1 MIGINSLGS
10 YGRLG
15 NQMFQYAAIKG
26 IAANKNYDWAIPPKK
41 SFTKYP
47 NSNIHECFKLHSLK
61 NYEFID
67 GDTVQE
73 SNFYFDENLYNNCPD
88 NTNLFGYFQ
97 TEKYF
102 KAIKNKIIKD
112 FEFLDI
118 IQTESINY
126 LKKYSKI
133 TKVSIHIRRT
143 DYLTYQDIHC
153 PPSIEYYKTAM
164 NFFENCLFFVF
175 SDDTEWCKLQN
186 IFDRKDVIIPEVND
200 TYIDLCLMSMCDHN
214 IIANSSYSWWASYLN
229 KNLNKKIIA
238 PSRWFGEHSG
248 INSKDLYNKDW
259 IIIES

>member
-1 MIGINSLGS
+1 
-10 YGRLG
+10 
-15 NQMFQYAAIKG
+15 
-26 IAANKNYDWAIPPKK
+26 
-41 SFTKYP
+41 
-47 NSNIHECFKLHSLK
+47 
-61 NYEFID
+61 
-67 GDTVQE
+67 
-73 SNFYFDENLYNNCPD
+73 
-88 NTNLFGYFQ
+88 
-97 TEKYF
+97 
-102 KAIKNKIIKD
+102 
-112 FEFLDI
+112 
-118 IQTESINY
+118 
-126 LKKYSKI
+126 
-133 TKVSIHIRRT
+133 
-143 DYLTYQDIHC
+143 
-153 PPSIEYYKTAM
+153 M